1 MKFAKRMI
9 LIPETDFQQSSK
21 KPQSMRKAAIEITQ
35 KLGKQIRHR
44 NQSAAR
50 LKAQWNP
57 LESQIGPTVQLSSLY
72 KESKPMTN
80 VLDVSEMMP
89 TLYRN
94 KSKLL
99 LSQLQA
105 RGMKW
110 NTTGELIL
118 PDGRTIDN
126 SNILDL
132 LKEAFVGSRSTTRS
146 TRKQASWSELASP
159 TSTRRSAKKPVGWTE
174 FIEGM
179 AQVAIPYGIFKKQ
192 STLDDLN
199 DARVEWEE
207 MR

>member
-50 LKAQWNP
+50 LKTQWNP
-57 LESQIGPTVQLSSLY
+57 LESQTGPTVQLSSLY
-72 KESKPMTN
+72 KDTKLMTN

-94 KSKLL
+94 KAKLL
-99 LSQLQA
+99 LGQLQA
-105 RGMKW
+105 RGVKW
-110 NTTGELIL
+110 NTFGELIL
-118 PDGRTIDN
+118 PDGQTIDK
-126 SNILDL
+126 SNIVDL
-132 LKEAFVGSRSTTRS
+132 LNEAFVGSA
-146 TRKQASWSELASP
+146 KK
-159 TSTRRSAKKPVGWTE
+159 SAQKPVGWTE
-174 FIEGM
+174 FVQGI
-179 AQVAIPYGIFKKQ
+179 AQAHIPYTMFRKQ

-199 DARVEWEE
+199 NARVEWEE